1 MNREDILNRVFGESL
16 GSLDHFR
23 DLYRKGIGSDDD
35 AVTLRELIKVI
46 NDDALWSD
54 KFPQLKQF
62 TGVSQDSGSRIVTA
76 KKIPGNS
83 ADEKIQSL
91 VKAIDDDEWV
101 DNMADHLMK
110 SFSMDE
116 NSMDRFSQTAQHK
129 PVMFKGKQIDLD
141 TVEYDM
147 QDYSDMIFELEAA
160 KYTDGTEV
168 ADEDLADLNEL
179 EDLVDWVAT
188 DYMDRMQDRADM
200 MRDEG
205 TVKEGDDKYDHEAD
219 MARSQLMRTAEKA
232 VALFKMIKPG
242 DNLEGWTASKIT
254 KAADYLDSVHNYMSY
269 EMLKAQEKEK
279 MNSIMHSEDDYH
291 STLESKL
298 SKEIDNGKM

>member
-1 MNREDILNRVFGESL
+1 MNREDILDRLFGES
-16 GSLDHFR
+16 
-23 DLYRKGIGSDDD
+23 
-35 AVTLRELIKVI
+35 
-46 NDDALWSD
+46 
-54 KFPQLKQF
+54 
-62 TGVSQDSGSRIVTA
+62 
-76 KKIPGNS
+76 
-83 ADEKIQSL
+83 
-91 VKAIDDDEWV
+91 
-101 DNMADHLMK
+101 
-110 SFSMDE
+110 
-116 NSMDRFSQTAQHK
+116 SMDRFSQTAQHK

-160 KYTDGTEV
+160 KYTDGTDV
-168 ADEDLADLNEL
+168 ADEDM
-179 EDLVDWVAT
+179 EDLMYNDDFVEWVRI
-188 DYMDRMQDRADM
+188 DYMDKMQDRADM

-242 DNLEGWTASKIT
+242 DNLEGWTAAKIT